1 MTITDRTDLLTRLE
15 SGYALPALSVIA
27 IKLVEI
33 ASDERC
39 SVNDLADLI
48 EKDPSLT
55 VRLLKLANSVFF
67 RGSQPIVAVR
77 QAVMRIGFRQ
87 LRIMALSLSLR
98 DTFPMGRVGS
108 VDYERFWQ
116 NSLYRAL
123 IARSLARH
131 LTICDPEEAF
141 VGGLTLGIGF
151 LVFFDLF
158 LKKKAIEIDRDLDTL
173 EKLLLWEADNFGI
186 NHREVGEAALRY
198 WRFPEEI
205 VICQRGHMR
214 ETTVPLAR
222 VCELARVLSNT
233 LVRKSSDFQT
243 FFVEG
248 EVSFG
253 LTYETIN
260 DILCT
265 TFEEVQDIAES
276 LRIEMNKE
284 KDLLGLMEKAN
295 HALSLL
301 SERIAGLRSDP
312 PLPSFESLSDTPAG
326 QASNISETLQAVA
339 HEIRNPLVAVAGFA
353 RKLAAT
359 VDPGSKGGQYARII
373 LEEAL
378 RLETALSE
386 MTAEKLETAMK

>member
-1 MTITDRTDLLTRLE
+1 MTITGRADLLTRLE

-39 SVNDLADLI
+39 SVNDLAELI

-67 RGSQPIVAVR
+67 RGSQPIVSVQ

-98 DTFPMGRVGS
+98 DTFPMGKVGS
-108 VDYERFWQ
+108 VDYEKFWQ

-123 IARSLARH
+123 ISRSLARH
-131 LTICDPEEAF
+131 LTICNPEEAF

-158 LKKKAIEIDRDLDTL
+158 LKEKAIEIDRDLDTL

-214 ETTVPLAR
+214 ETTEPLAR

-243 FFVEG
+243 LFREG
-248 EVSFG
+248 EASFG

-260 DILCT
+260 DIICT
-265 TFEEVQDIAES
+265 TFEEVQDIAGS

-301 SERIAGLRSDP
+301 SERIAGLQSETN
-312 PLPSFESLSDTPAG
+312 LPSFESLSDKPSG
-326 QASNISETLQAVA
+326 QADVSETLQAVA

-359 VDPGSKGGQYARII
+359 VDPTSKGGQYARII
-373 LEEAL
+373 LEEAR

-386 MTAEKLETAMK
+386 MTAEKLTAVTK